1 MSWPYLLLFKTKF
14 GIYTF
19 LDFSVSG
26 NLPFKKAKKHKGK
39 KLKILAEL
47 IRGFSSF
54 YNSTRTSLVGAHFA
68 VMRTQ
73 KPLF

>member
-1 MSWPYLLLFKTKF
+1 MSWPYLLLFKTKI

-19 LDFSVSG
+19 LDFSVSD
-26 NLPFKKAKKHKGK
+26 NLPFKRLKSTKEK

-47 IRGFSSF
+47 IRGFSLF
-54 YNSTRTSLVGAHFA
+54 YNSTRTSLAGENFA

-73 KPLF
+73 KLLF